1 MAAAASA
8 SNAAAL
14 VAWWARR
21 SPRGASAIR
30 RQWRPCSAR
39 MSTSSALP
47 ACLRTLIQRSA
58 GPTGWVT
65 TRVPCAIRQPAAT
78 SRSPRSESSRYARG
92 KRSSKPPTATSAS
105 RRTAMS
111 AVAQVASRR
120 PATLRS
126 QSVGRRPAGR
136 GTCTRPCEA
145 PTPETGAARSSQSR
159 ADHPVGGTTSSS
171 RKTIQDARDARQPA
185 LRAAAGPR
193 PGPRMT
199 LAPGASSGVPS
210 GRSSTTITRETPSA
224 RSAASSRPSDGR
236 PTVGTTI
243 SIAGSVTA
251 RRPPPSRGPARR
263 PSRGGGRRRARSRGD
278 RPART
283 RSTPARRAGRR
294 PSGVPRCSG
303 TC

>member
-1 MAAAASA
+1 
-8 SNAAAL
+8 
-14 VAWWARR
+14 
-21 SPRGASAIR
+21 
-30 RQWRPCSAR
+30 

-58 GPTGWVT
+58 GPTGCEI
-65 TRVPCAIRQPAAT
+65 TRVPRTIRHPAAT
-78 SRSPRSESSRYARG
+78 RRSPRSESSRYARG
-92 KRSSKPPTATSAS
+92 KRSSKPPIATSAS

-111 AVAQVASRR
+111 AVAQVACSS

-145 PTPETGAARSSQSR
+145 PTPEEGSARSSQSR

-171 RKTIQDARDARQPA
+171 RKTIQDARDARQPV

-193 PGPRMT
+193 PGPRTT
-199 LAPGASSGVPS
+199 LAPGASSGAPS
-210 GRSSTTITRETPSA
+210 VRSSTTITRERPSA
-224 RSAASSRPSDGR
+224 RSAWSSRPSDGR

-243 SIAGSVTA
+243 SISGSVTA
-251 RRPPPSRGPARR
+251 RRPPPSRGPAR
-263 PSRGGGRRRARSRGD
+263 PPTRGGGRRTARSRAG
-278 RPART
+278 RPARI

-303 TC
+303 RC